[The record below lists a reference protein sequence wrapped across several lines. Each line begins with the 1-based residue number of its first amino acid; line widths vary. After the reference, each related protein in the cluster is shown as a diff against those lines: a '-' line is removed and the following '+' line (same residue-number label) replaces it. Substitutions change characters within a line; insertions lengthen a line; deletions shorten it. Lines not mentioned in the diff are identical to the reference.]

1 MNSACTIKYFDFLS
15 YNELPVFGR
24 VLPGLLVQ
32 ELITSLVD
40 VEVDHGD
47 NISIFY
53 IPFWQFAKS
62 LNSREFYILSQ
73 LAHMTD

>member
-1 MNSACTIKYFDFLS
+1 MNY
-15 YNELPVFGR
+15 ELPVFGR

-40 VEVDHGD
+40 LEVDHGD

-53 IPFWQFAKS
+53 NFGNLSKTGEPCI
-62 LNSREFYILSQ
+62 SRAFYILSQ